1 MGFIEEIRQRA
12 ASYGKHIVLP
22 EGTEPRMYHAARVL
36 VDQGICQVTIL
47 GEVSAVAAM
56 AIREGVSMQGINV
69 ISPDAD
75 SHFERFAEVYA
86 ELRAKK
92 GVTLEQ
98 AREVVQ
104 DPLFFGALMVREG
117 LADGMVAGAEHAT
130 SDVLRAAFQCIG
142 TAPGCSI
149 VSSCFVMLLPDQKLG
164 DHGMLVFAD
173 CAINPNPDASQLA
186 DIAVSSAQTARSLC
200 DIEPRVAMLSFST
213 VGSGGEHPDVQK
225 VVEATKLARERAPWL
240 KVSGEMQADAALVE
254 KIGQKKAPGDPV
266 AGLANVLVF
275 PDLDAANIGYKLVQR
290 LAGAEAIGPV
300 SQGLALPVN
309 DLSRGCSVDDIVSVA
324 AITILQG
331 TTHQEMQ
338 A

>member
-1 MGFIEEIRQRA
+1 MGFSEDVRQRA
-12 ASYGKHIVLP
+12 ASMGKHIVLP
-22 EGTEPRMYHAARVL
+22 EGAEPRMYHAARAL
-36 VDQGICQVTIL
+36 TDQGICRVTLL
-47 GEVSAVAAM
+47 GGAAAVAGIA
-56 AIREGVSMQGINV
+56 AKEGVSLEGINV
-69 ISPDAD
+69 IDPATAPQ
-75 SHFERFAEVYA
+75 HEGFAAKYA

-98 AREVVQ
+98 AREAVK
-104 DPLFFGALMVREG
+104 DELFFGALMVREG

-149 VSSCFVMLLPDQKLG
+149 VSSCFVMLVPNCKLG
-164 DHGMLVFAD
+164 ENGMIVFAD
-173 CAINPNPDASQLA
+173 CAINPNPDPSQLA
-186 DIAVSSAQTARSLC
+186 DIAISSAQTAKALC
-200 DIEPRVAMLSFST
+200 NIEPRVAMLSFST
-213 VGSGGEHPDVQK
+213 VGSGGDHPDVQK
-225 VVEATKLARERAPWL
+225 VIEATRLVKERAPWL

-290 LAGAEAIGPV
+290 LAGAEAVGPV

-331 TTHQEMQ
+331 ASLEEMQ

>member
-1 MGFIEEIRQRA
+1 MGFIEQVRLRA
-12 ASYGKHIVLP
+12 AGFGKHIVLP
-22 EGTEPRMYHAARVL
+22 EGTEPRMYHAARML
-36 VDQGICQVTIL
+36 VDRRICRVTIL
-47 GEVSAVAAM
+47 GPAEAVSGLAA
-56 AIREGVSMQGINV
+56 REGVNLDGIDTLD
-69 ISPDAD
+69 PATCPQ
-75 SHFERFAEVYA
+75 HEQFAARYA

-92 GVTLEQ
+92 GVTLDQ
-98 AREVVQ
+98 AREVVK
-104 DPLFFGALMVREG
+104 DELFCGALMVREG

-149 VSSCFVMLLPDQKLG
+149 VSSCFVMLVPDCLLG
-164 DHGMLVFAD
+164 ENGMIVFAD

-186 DIAVSSAQTARSLC
+186 DIAISSAQTAKALC

-213 VGSGGEHPDVQK
+213 VGSGGDHPDVLK
-225 VVEATKLARERAPWL
+225 VVEATRLVKERAPWL

-266 AGLANVLVF
+266 AGRANVLVF

-290 LAGAEAIGPV
+290 LAGAEAVGPV

-324 AITILQG
+324 AITVLQG
-331 TTHQEMQ
+331 ASLKEMQ